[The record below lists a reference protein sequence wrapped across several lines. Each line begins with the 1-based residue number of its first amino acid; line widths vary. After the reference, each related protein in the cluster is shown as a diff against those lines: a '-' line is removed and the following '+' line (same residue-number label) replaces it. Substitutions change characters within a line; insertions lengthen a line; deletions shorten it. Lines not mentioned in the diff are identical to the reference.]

1 MTSEPGAARV
11 SAWGPALASR
21 VIGGRGRVEGGACV
35 ACPGSVDGKEVP
47 KFKPN
52 GLYLG
57 KIKGIR

>member
-57 KIKGIR
+57 